1 MTGRRIT
8 LKGYR
13 VDKRGRLVKSDAH
26 LDVSTRLKRRGS
38 KKVRPA
44 RKGVVR

>member
-1 MTGRRIT
+1 MTGRRVT

-13 VDKRGRLVKSDAH
+13 VDKQGRLVKSDRH

-38 KKVRPA
+38 KAVKVA
-44 RKGVVR
+44 RKGAVR